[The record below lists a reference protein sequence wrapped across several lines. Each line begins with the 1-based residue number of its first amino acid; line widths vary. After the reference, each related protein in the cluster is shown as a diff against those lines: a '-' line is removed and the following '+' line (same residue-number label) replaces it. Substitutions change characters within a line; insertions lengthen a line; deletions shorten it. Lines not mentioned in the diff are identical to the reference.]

1 MTFHPVTFGLCIT
14 GGGKGEDEDR
24 EQQRLVKGLKKQL
37 KHLISQPVF
46 RNQMKTKYPTQMG
59 KLLLPQLP
67 VSTADTALG
76 SVNRGRQKGTQQR

>member
-14 GGGKGEDEDR
+14 GGRKDEDEDR
-24 EQQRLVKGLKKQL
+24 EQQRLMKGLKKQL

-59 KLLLPQLP
+59 KLHLPQLP
-67 VSTADTALG
+67 ISTADTALA
-76 SVNRGRQKGTQQR
+76 SVSRGRQTGTQQR